1 MVLFYIQQNK
11 NTKQIESE
19 EKNMMNFLDLLVIVF
34 MILFTAS
41 LLSLCLMFL
50 VRNPR
55 IKKVCVYVVAA
66 LGIYAGSIGIRIGT
80 SLFPL
85 QTAVG
90 VIAAAVSIIAIVLVT
105 TSKGDMKKFK
115 IAQFTAAAALIVGII
130 NAFI

>member
-1 MVLFYIQQNK
+1 MVL
-11 NTKQIESE
+11 
-19 EKNMMNFLDLLVIVF
+19 
-34 MILFTAS
+34 TAVS
-41 LLSLCLMFL
+41 LLGICLMFL